1 MFMQTF
7 LFLIRVSWRAGGIML
22 LGMALY
28 RWDFLS
34 AGKPARTYVITLL
47 LGLVIGLPLVV
58 AGVSQNF
65 QREWFYDYSMW
76 FGSQF
81 NYWGSLGI
89 ALAYISIIM
98 LLCRSGIW
106 TGFRR
111 LLGLVGRTAF
121 SNYIFQTLICT
132 FIFYGYGL
140 GLFGRV
146 ERWQQILVVLGVWM
160 IQLVLTGLWMK
171 RYRFGPVE
179 WLWRSLTYWKIQAIR
194 KEG

>member
-1 MFMQTF
+1 
-7 LFLIRVSWRAGGIML
+7 
-22 LGMALY
+22 
-28 RWDFLS
+28 
-34 AGKPARTYVITLL
+34 
-47 LGLVIGLPLVV
+47 
-58 AGVSQNF
+58 
-65 QREWFYDYSMW
+65 
-76 FGSQF
+76 
-81 NYWGSLGI
+81 
-89 ALAYISIIM
+89 M